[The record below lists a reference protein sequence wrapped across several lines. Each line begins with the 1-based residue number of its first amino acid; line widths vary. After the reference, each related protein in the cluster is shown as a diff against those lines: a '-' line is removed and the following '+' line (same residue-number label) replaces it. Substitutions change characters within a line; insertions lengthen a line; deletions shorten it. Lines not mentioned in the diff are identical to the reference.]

1 MNNSNEEQRKNE
13 IAHVMDLIQ
22 KLCIEAQIGLV
33 PYKRKNGTLMVV
45 IQDAT
50 NGKQYALIKNEEV

>member
-13 IAHVMDLIQ
+13 IAIAMDFIQ
-22 KLCIEAQIGLV
+22 RLCMETKIGLV

>member
-1 MNNSNEEQRKNE
+1 MSKYKDDNRENE

-22 KLCIEAQIGLV
+22 KLCIEAKIGLV
-33 PYKRKNGTLMVV
+33 PYKRKDGNLMVV

-50 NGKQYALIKNEEV
+50 NGKQYAMINNKED

>member
-1 MNNSNEEQRKNE
+1 MDNSKEEQRKNE
-13 IAHVMDLIQ
+13 IAVAMDFIQ
-22 KLCIEAQIGLV
+22 RLCIETKIGLI
-33 PYKRKNGTLMVV
+33 PYKRKDGSLMVV